1 MNGAIDHVP
10 SYYLSRGIFLITQ
23 RMSYFLCMVSV
34 SVVLGPHLFSS
45 YKKGVVWG
53 RDYISQRRHH
63 MSESID
69 HMPLYYLPRGVVL
82 FLPNCTMLVMLP
94 LGISHCVLCLNHLST
109 WTCVMMWVWNLS
121 PDWFMTYAIV
131 RSRDY
136 WCQREY
142 NCTATERVGSWT
154 GKAERVGR
162 SCSNFRRKISKR
174 RWWTEED

>member
-109 WTCVMMWVWNLS
+109 WTCVMM
-121 PDWFMTYAIV
+121 
-131 RSRDY
+131 
-136 WCQREY
+136 
-142 NCTATERVGSWT
+142 
-154 GKAERVGR
+154 
-162 SCSNFRRKISKR
+162 
-174 RWWTEED
+174 